1 MAADAG
7 RVRMVVW
14 EIAFRIVDIDERAI
28 EGKIEWFAGWC
39 RGRGTEAEIVSRRSL
54 GLDPNGL
61 VQQVVA
67 FELRSPGF
75 RHPSFYRHWH
85 RLLAAPRRP
94 SRRELS
100 AEQGGTER

>member
-14 EIAFRIVDIDERAI
+14 EIAFRIVDVDERAI
-28 EGKIEWFAGWC
+28 EGKIEWFVGWC
-39 RGRGTEAEIVSRRSL
+39 RGRGTEAEIVWRRDL
-54 GLDPNGL
+54 GLDAGGL
-61 VQQVVA
+61 VQQLVA
-67 FELRSPGF
+67 FELRSLSF

-94 SRRELS
+94 SRREL
-100 AEQGGTER
+100 AEQGGTEKQ